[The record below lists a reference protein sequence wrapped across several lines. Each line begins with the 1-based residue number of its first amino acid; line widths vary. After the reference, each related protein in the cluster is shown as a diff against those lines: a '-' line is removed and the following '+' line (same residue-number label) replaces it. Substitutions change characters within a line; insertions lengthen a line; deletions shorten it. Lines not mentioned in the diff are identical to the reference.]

1 MPELPQPIP
10 PDQPEQTFSGLG
22 ATRSR
27 TPLADLAVPRIR
39 ESVHRASYP
48 VAFHSQEDCLLNLSG
63 DYSYLG
69 TGYYVSQDLESG
81 RGLVHPT
88 CAEVMDAYVIPLF
101 LEKAKRAGIP
111 IPDYY
116 ISNGYFE
123 PPVVV
128 DTINPFMSRH
138 SVVLKAA
145 AQERIAKSLTRNFT
159 YAISCQELPHHARVS
174 HFHAVLGWCTTP
186 KFRELAQSVWRV
198 YGLPLAKVR
207 VITCSDGNIL
217 LSGLQPL
224 PLARL
229 TEREQIFLNKM
240 VTWRT

>member
-1 MPELPQPIP
+1 MPELPQPFP
-10 PDQPEQTFSGLG
+10 PDQPEQFSGIG
-22 ATRSR
+22 ANWTR
-27 TPLADLAVPRIR
+27 TPLTNLTVPRVR
-39 ESVHRASYP
+39 ESAHRAELP
-48 VAFHSQEDCLLNLSG
+48 VAYHSQEDCLLNLSG
-63 DYSYLG
+63 DYSYLSA
-69 TGYYVSQDLESG
+69 GYYVSQDLESS
-81 RGLVHPT
+81 RGIIHPT
-88 CAEVMDAYVIPLF
+88 CAEVMDAYVMPLF
-101 LEKAKRAGIP
+101 LEKAKRAGLA

-123 PPVVV
+123 PPVIV

-159 YAISCQELPHHARVS
+159 YAISCQDLPHHARVS
-174 HFHAVLGWCTTP
+174 HFHAILGWCTTP
-186 KFRELAQSVWRV
+186 KLRDMAQSVWRV

-207 VITCSDGNIL
+207 VITCPDGRLL

>member
-1 MPELPQPIP
+1 MPELPQPNP
-10 PDQPEQTFSGLG
+10 PDQPEQSFSPVG
-22 ATRSR
+22 ATYSR
-27 TPLADLAVPRIR
+27 APLANLTVPRIR
-39 ESVHRASYP
+39 ESVKRTVAP
-48 VAFHSQEDCLLNLSG
+48 VAYHSQEDCLLNLSG
-63 DYSYLG
+63 DYSYLS
-69 TGYYVSQDLESG
+69 TGYYVTQDLESG
-81 RGLVHPT
+81 RGIIHPT
-88 CAEVMDAYVIPLF
+88 CAEVMDAYVMPLF
-101 LEKAKRAGIP
+101 LEKAKRAGLA

-123 PPVVV
+123 PPVIV

-159 YAISCQELPHHARVS
+159 YAISCQELPHHARVA
-174 HFHAVLGWCTTP
+174 HFHAVLGWSAIP

-198 YGLPLAKVR
+198 YGIPLAKVR
-207 VITCSDGNIL
+207 VITCSDSRIL